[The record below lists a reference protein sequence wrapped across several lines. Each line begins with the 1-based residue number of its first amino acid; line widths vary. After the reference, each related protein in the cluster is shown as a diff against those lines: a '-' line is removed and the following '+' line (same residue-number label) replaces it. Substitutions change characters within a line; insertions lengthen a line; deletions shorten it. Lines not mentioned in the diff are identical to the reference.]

1 MAITPFRRVLA
12 ANRGE
17 IAVRI
22 FRASTEL
29 GFRTVAIFSEE
40 DRVHLHRYKADE
52 AYLVGK
58 GLEPVAAY
66 LAEDEI
72 VELAKRHDIDAIHPG
87 YGLLSERASFA
98 RKCRDAGIAFVGPTP
113 EVIEALGD
121 KVAARKIAAAAGV
134 PIVPGT
140 KEPVHTVDEARAFT
154 DEVGFPVIIKAAGGG
169 GGRGMRVVRSASEL
183 PELLERA
190 RSEARKAF
198 GDDSVFLEKLVEK
211 PKHIEVQILGD
222 NHGNIVHLFER
233 DCSVQRRHQK
243 VIEYAPAWSL
253 PEALRAR
260 LADDALKIARY
271 VRYTNAGTVE
281 FLVGQDGAHY
291 FIEVNPRIQVEHT
304 VTEAITSRDLVQAQ
318 IRIAQGYRLSDPEIG
333 IASQADIQQRGVAI
347 QVRVTAEDPRNGF
360 LPDTGKIQVYRPAVG
375 NGIRLDDGSGYVG
388 ARVSQYYDSL
398 LVKITASG
406 LEWNYVRRKTV
417 RALRE
422 FRIRGVKT
430 NLAFLENVLSHP
442 TFAAGKAHTTFI
454 DETPEL
460 LEYTARRDR
469 ATRILR
475 YIGSTIVNGHPTVRG
490 KPKPPLS
497 VLSAEPAPPPVPRV
511 APPPG
516 TKQVLEQKGPAGIV
530 RMLRDDRRVWLTDTT
545 WRDAHQSLLATRLR
559 SYDLAR
565 VANTTAHIC
574 AKMFSLEMWGGATFD
589 VAYRFLSEDPWVR
602 LDELRRKVPNVLF
615 QMLVRGANAVGYT
628 NYPDDVVTSFIEEA
642 AASGIDV
649 FRIFDALNDVDSMQV
664 AIEAAQK
671 SGRIV
676 ETAICYTGDVSDPRR
691 KKYDL
696 KYYVDLAKEICRR
709 GTHLLAIK
717 DMAGLLKPRAAT
729 MLVKALKDAV
739 DVPLHLHMHDTSG
752 NAIASYMAAIEAG
765 VDVVDGAV
773 SSMAGMTSQPS
784 LSSLAF
790 SLQGSPR
797 DPGIDPEGFERLS
810 TYWEPVRRFYAPF
823 ESGLNAPAADVY
835 EHEIPGGQY
844 SNLRAQAE
852 ALGIGDGWEGVKRA
866 YAEVN
871 RLFGDIPKVTPSSKV
886 VGDMAIWMVK
896 QGLDARAVTDRAHE
910 LTFPESVIDY
920 MRGLLGQ
927 PPGGFPEPLRSKIL
941 KGAAI
946 MEGRP
951 GATLPPFD
959 WQAAKTEMESLAGME
974 VARRDVVSY
983 ALYPK
988 VLREY
993 MEHRALHGDT
1003 SVLPTPTF
1011 FYGLRV
1017 GEEAWIDIE
1026 PGKTLII
1033 KLLSIGD
1040 IEPDGARVLTFEIN
1054 GQSRQLRVADE
1065 AAKVSGPKRRRAAGD
1080 KRGEIGAPMPGRVI
1094 DLVTKVGE
1102 QVKAGQKL
1110 LVTEA
1115 MKLETV
1121 IKAPVDGLVREIV
1134 VGAGES
1140 VEGGDL
1146 LVVIEEV
1153 LPPA

>member
-1 MAITPFRRVLA
+1 MSIVPFRRVMC

-17 IAVRI
+17 IAVRV

-72 VELAKRHDIDAIHPG
+72 VALAKKHDVDAIHPG

-98 RKCRDAGIAFVGPTP
+98 RKCREAGIVFIGPTP
-113 EVIEALGD
+113 EAIDALGD
-121 KVAARKIAAAAGV
+121 KVAARKIAESAGV
-134 PIVPGT
+134 PVVPGT
-140 KEPVHTVDEARAFT
+140 RDPVRTMEQARAFCA
-154 DEVGFPVIIKAAGGG
+154 EAGYPVMIKASAGG
-169 GGRGMRVVRSASEL
+169 GGRGMRVVRTAAEL

-190 RSEARKAF
+190 RSEAKKAF
-198 GDDSVFLEKLVEK
+198 GDDSIFLEKLVVR

-222 NHGNIVHLFER
+222 QHGNLVHLFER

-253 PEALRAR
+253 PAALRAR
-260 LADDALKIARY
+260 LADDALKIARKVDY
-271 VRYTNAGTVE
+271 SNAGTVE
-281 FLVGQDGAHY
+281 FLVADDGSHY

-304 VTEAITSRDLVQAQ
+304 VTEAITSRDLVQSQ
-318 IRIAQGYRLSDPEIG
+318 IRIAQGYKLSDPEVG
-333 IASQADIQQRGVAI
+333 IASQADIKQHGVAI
-347 QVRVTAEDPRNGF
+347 QVRVTAEDPKNDF

-375 NGIRLDDGSGYVG
+375 LGIRLDDGSGYVG
-388 ARVSQYYDSL
+388 ARVSPFYDSL

-406 LEWNYVRRKTV
+406 LEWNYARRKAV
-417 RALRE
+417 RSLRE

-430 NLAFLENVLSHP
+430 NLAFLENVLLHP
-442 TFAAGKAHTTFI
+442 TFEAGKVHTTFV

-460 LEYTARRDR
+460 LHYSQRRDR

-490 KPKPPLS
+490 KPKPPAVALAIQS
-497 VLSAEPAPPPVPRV
+497 EPPPAPLG
-511 APPPG
+511 PPPSG
-516 TKQVLEQKGPAGIV
+516 TKQLLDKEGPAGVI
-530 RMLRDDRRVWLTDTT
+530 RALRADRRVRLTDTT

-559 SYDLAR
+559 TYDLAR
-565 VANTTAHIC
+565 VAHATAHIG
-574 AKMFSLEMWGGATFD
+574 ADLFSLEMWGGATFD

-602 LDELRRKVPNVLF
+602 LEELRKLVPNVMF

-628 NYPDDVVTSFIEEA
+628 NYPDDVVKAFMEESA
-642 AASGIDV
+642 AAGIDV
-649 FRIFDALNDVDSMQV
+649 FRIFDALNDVENMRV

-676 ETAICYTGDVSDPRR
+676 ETAICYTGDVADPR
-691 KKYDL
+691 KTKYDL
-696 KYYVDLAKEICRR
+696 KYYVNLAKEIALR

-729 MLVKALKDAV
+729 MLVDAIKQAV

-752 NAIASYMAAIEAG
+752 NSIATYMAAIDAG
-765 VDVVDGAV
+765 VEVVDGAV

-790 SLQGSPR
+790 ALAGTPR
-797 DPGIDPEGFERLS
+797 DPRVPPEGFEQLS
-810 TYWEPVRRFYAPF
+810 NYWEPVRAYYAPF
-823 ESGLNAPAADVY
+823 ESGLKAPAADVY

-852 ALGIGDGWEGVKRA
+852 ALGVGDGWEAVKRA

-896 QGLDARAVTDRAHE
+896 QKLDGPAVLARAGD

-920 MRGLLGQ
+920 MRGSLGQ
-927 PPGGFPEPLRSKIL
+927 PPGGFPEPLRSKVL
-941 KGAAI
+941 KGAAVI
-946 MEGRP
+946 EGRP

-959 WQAAKTEMESLAGME
+959 WAGAKREMETLAGME
-974 VARRDVVSY
+974 VQRRDIVSF

-988 VLREY
+988 VMREY

-1003 SVLPTPTF
+1003 SVLSTPTF

-1026 PGKTLII
+1026 PGKTLIV
-1033 KLLSIGD
+1033 KLLSIGEV
-1040 IEPDGARVLTFEIN
+1040 EPDGARVLTFEIN
-1054 GQSRQLRVADE
+1054 GQSRQMRVADD
-1065 AAKVSGPKRRRAAGD
+1065 AAKVTGPKRRRATG
-1080 KRGEIGAPMPGRVI
+1080 KPGEVGAPMPGRVI

-1121 IKAPVDGLVREIV
+1121 IKAPITGTVREIV
-1134 VGAGES
+1134 AGAGES

-1146 LVVIEEV
+1146 LVLIEEQ
-1153 LPPA
+1153 PAG